1 MPNQSRMQPFDLF
14 IIGGGINGCGIA
26 RDAAGRGLRV
36 MLAEMNDFG
45 GATSSA
51 STKLFHGGLRY
62 LEYFEFNLVRKALIE
77 REVLL
82 RAMPHISWPMRFV
95 LPLHKGMRFDAET
108 PTSRLLV
115 RFMPWLR
122 GRRPAWLIRLGLFLY
137 DTLGGR
143 DILPGTA
150 TLDLHRD
157 PVGKPL
163 QEKFAKGF
171 EYLSKGLIDGFA
183 SAGNTG
189 AMFVGGY
196 YSAKA
201 IPGILR
207 PAISSLIPREDGGVT
222 VLLDVGANAD
232 CKPDVLYQF
241 GVLGSLFSE
250 HVCGIK
256 KPKVSLLNLGEEKTK
271 GNMLSQ
277 ASYSMME
284 NNPDY
289 NFIGNIEGRDIFDS
303 ETDVIVCDGF
313 TGNIVLKEAE
323 GIYSIMERRGLF
335 DEYFKRFNYEN
346 YGGTPILGL
355 NKTVI
360 VGHGISNEIAI
371 KNMITLTKDV
381 VEAEL
386 TSKIKNHLN

>member
-1 MPNQSRMQPFDLF
+1 MR
-14 IIGGGINGCGIA
+14 IGIDIMGGDYAPQKTVHGAI
-26 RDAAGRGLRV
+26 
-36 MLAEMNDFG
+36 LAFNELPSDTEIVLFG
-45 GATSSA
+45 GKNEILSELKHHNVSQNNFEIIDCKDVISMGEHPIKAFKSKPNSS
-51 STKLFHGGLRY
+51 
-62 LEYFEFNLVRKALIE
+62 I
-77 REVLL
+77 
-82 RAMPHISWPMRFV
+82 
-95 LPLHKGMRFDAET
+95 
-108 PTSRLLV
+108 
-115 RFMPWLR
+115 
-122 GRRPAWLIRLGLFLY
+122 
-137 DTLGGR
+137 
-143 DILPGTA
+143 
-150 TLDLHRD
+150 
-157 PVGKPL
+157 
-163 QEKFAKGF
+163 AKGF
-171 EYLSKGLIDGFA
+171 EYLSKELIDGFA

-196 YSAKA
+196 YSVKA

-241 GVLGSLFSE
+241 GILGSLFSE

-277 ASYSMME
+277 ASYSIME

-323 GIYSIMERRGLF
+323 GIYSIMEKRGLF

-371 KNMITLTKDV
+371 KNMITLTKNV
-381 VEAEL
+381 VGAEL
-386 TSKIKNHLN
+386 TSKIKNNLN